1 MSDASARLIGIDLGT
16 TACKAALYDLEG
28 RTLERVVTPYPI
40 DRPAPGRAEQDAAS
54 WERAVLDALE
64 RLEARVR
71 PASVAAIGL
80 TSQVNTHLFVDAA
93 GEPLAPA
100 LVWQDVRAA
109 DDAAALDATLSTEER
124 LAWWGA
130 PMPIDASHALA
141 RMAWTARVRPELWA
155 RTARVLLP
163 KDHLLARLTGECASD
178 PLSNVGLV
186 GADGAH
192 VPALLDRVP
201 GAARRLPPLGAP
213 DAIVG
218 RVRPG
223 LPFAGRPV
231 ALGTMD
237 AWAGL
242 AGLGAV
248 GDGDGLYLGGTSE
261 ILGIVSRDA
270 VPTPGV
276 LVMPESLGVRLHV
289 GPTQSG
295 GASLGWAARLLDT
308 DAAGALELA
317 AAHDPAHRYPLFL
330 PHLDGERAPLWD
342 ASARGLFLGVEA
354 RTDRCALARAVLDG
368 VACSARWLLD
378 ALEASAD
385 RRPRALRA
393 GGGGFRDDAWNR
405 LRADALDRALEL
417 VDAPDPGALGAAA
430 IAAVAVGLHAELRA
444 ACDALV
450 SVRATVEPDPAGVAR
465 QAERVWL
472 YRDAYAATRELSA
485 RFVRLGG

>member
-1 MSDASARLIGIDLGT
+1 MPDPHSRLIGIDLGT
-16 TACKAALYDLEG
+16 TACKAALYDLDG

-40 DRPAPGRAEQDAAS
+40 DRPAPGHAEQDAAD
-54 WERAVLDALE
+54 WERAALGALA
-64 RLEARVR
+64 RLEAHVA
-71 PASVAAIGL
+71 PEAVAAIGL

-100 LVWQDVRAA
+100 LVWQDVRAG
-109 DDAAALDATLSTEER
+109 DDAARLDATLSTDER

-130 PMPIDASHALA
+130 PMPIDASHALS
-141 RMAWTARVRPELWA
+141 RMAWAARARPELWA

-163 KDHLLARLTGECASD
+163 KDHLLARLTGECRTD
-178 PLSNVGLV
+178 PLSNIGLV
-186 GADGAH
+186 GASGAH

-213 DAIVG
+213 DTVLG
-218 RVRPG
+218 TVRPG

-248 GDGDGLYLGGTSE
+248 GDGDALYLGGTSE
-261 ILGIVSRDA
+261 ILGIVSCDA

-276 LVMPESLGVRLHV
+276 LVMPESMGVRLHV

-295 GASLGWAARLLDT
+295 GASLAWAARLLDT
-308 DAAGALELA
+308 DAAGIAELA
-317 AAHDPAHRYPLFL
+317 AAHDPSRRYPLFL

-342 ASARGLFLGVEA
+342 ANARGLFLGVEA
-354 RTDRCALARAVLDG
+354 ATDRPALARAVLDG
-368 VACSARWLLD
+368 VACSARWLFD
-378 ALEASAD
+378 ALQTSAD

-393 GGGGFRDDAWNR
+393 GGGGFRSETWNR
-405 LRADALDRALEL
+405 LRADALDRVLEI

-430 IAAVAVGLHAELRA
+430 IAAVAVGLHPDLDA
-444 ACDALV
+444 ARDALV
-450 SVRATVEPDPAGVAR
+450 SIARTVEPEPAGVAR
-465 QAERVWL
+465 QVERGHL
-472 YRDAYAATRELSA
+472 YRDAYAATRELSE

>member
-1 MSDASARLIGIDLGT
+1 MSDAPTRLIGIDLGT
-16 TACKAALYDLEG
+16 TACKAALYDLDG
-28 RTLERVVTPYPI
+28 RTLERVVAPYPI
-40 DRPAPGRAEQDAAS
+40 DRPAPGRAEQDAGD
-54 WERAVLDALE
+54 WERAALGALE
-64 RLEARVR
+64 RLEARVA
-71 PASVAAIGL
+71 PGSVAAIGL
-80 TSQVNTHLFVDAA
+80 TSQVNTHLFVDGA
-93 GEPLAPA
+93 GGPLAPA

-109 DDAAALDATLSTEER
+109 DDASALDATLSDGER

-141 RMAWTARVRPELWA
+141 RMAWTARTRPELWA
-155 RTARVLLP
+155 GTVRVLLP

-201 GAARRLPPLGAP
+201 GAAARLPPLGAP
-213 DAIVG
+213 DTVVG
-218 RVRPG
+218 RVRAG

-242 AGLGAV
+242 VGLGAV

-261 ILGIVSRDA
+261 ILGIVSADA

-308 DAAGALELA
+308 DAAGALALA
-317 AAHDPAHRYPLFL
+317 AAHDPARRYPLFL

-354 RTDRCALARAVLDG
+354 ATDRCALARAVLDG

-378 ALEASAD
+378 SLEASAD

-405 LRADALDRALEL
+405 LRADTLDRALEL

-430 IAAVAVGLHAELRA
+430 IAAVAVGLHADLRA
-444 ACDALV
+444 ARDALV
-450 SVRATVEPDPAGVAR
+450 SVRATVEPEPAGVAR
-465 QAERVWL
+465 QAERVGL
-472 YRDAYAATRELSA
+472 YRDAYAATRELSE